1 MYGISFHSYIGVI
14 KRRDGFLGLYA
25 GFAPRVME
33 MGAAHA
39 ATLAF
44 NTYWPEDKTDKD
56 GQQHLGSGDLTDP
69 DEQRRVWRSA
79 SRGAAQ
85 RLAVIAATQP
95 FQVVM
100 VRCMAQ
106 FVGKED
112 KYNGPIS
119 AIREII
125 EQNGILGENN

>member
-1 MYGISFHSYIGVI
+1 MVLFNASFICISFLSYIGVI

-56 GQQHLGSGDLTDP
+56 GQQHST
-69 DEQRRVWRSA
+69 RA
-79 SRGAAQ
+79 SW
-85 RLAVIAATQP
+85 
-95 FQVVM
+95 
-100 VRCMAQ
+100 
-106 FVGKED
+106 
-112 KYNGPIS
+112 YS
-119 AIREII
+119 
-125 EQNGILGENN
+125 